1 MSVVDAI
8 AQSCDVF
15 FYDLAYK
22 LGIDKIHD
30 SLSFF
35 QFGKKT
41 GIDLSGELGGI
52 LPSREWKKN
61 NKDEPWYRGETL
73 ITGIGQ
79 GFMTAS
85 PIQLALATAAIANKG
100 QLLKPKVMMHSQS
113 KEGEILLEQQKDALQ
128 IPIKDINNW
137 ELVIEGMKQTIY
149 GKSGTAKRLNNKL
162 NYTLAGKT
170 GTAQVFGLDPEEE
183 YIAEN
188 IDERLRD
195 HALFTGFAPINNPQV
210 AIAIIVENAG
220 SGSSKAAPLA
230 RELLDEYFNKNP
242 IELEKEENIQFY

>member
-1 MSVVDAI
+1 
-8 AQSCDVF
+8 
-15 FYDLAYK
+15 
-22 LGIDKIHD
+22 
-30 SLSFF
+30 
-35 QFGKKT
+35 
-41 GIDLSGELGGI
+41 
-52 LPSREWKKN
+52 
-61 NKDEPWYRGETL
+61 
-73 ITGIGQ
+73 
-79 GFMTAS
+79 
-85 PIQLALATAAIANKG
+85 
-100 QLLKPKVMMHSQS
+100 
-113 KEGEILLEQQKDALQ
+113 
-128 IPIKDINNW
+128 
-137 ELVIEGMKQTIY
+137 MKQTIY